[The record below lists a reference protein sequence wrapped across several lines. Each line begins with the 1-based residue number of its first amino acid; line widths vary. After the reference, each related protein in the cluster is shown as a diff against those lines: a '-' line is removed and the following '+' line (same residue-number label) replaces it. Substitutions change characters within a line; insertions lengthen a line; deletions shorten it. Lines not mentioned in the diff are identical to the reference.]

1 MRTTT
6 VAVGVLA
13 AVLLVG
19 CGDDAADDDAGATT
33 TEAVE
38 TSEAPET
45 EPEAEPAESAPVLA
59 TADSDF
65 GTIVVD
71 GEGMTAYMFDNDTQG
86 SGESSCSGDCLAAW
100 PAIVAESDSPAVD
113 GVDGEVGTI
122 ERDDGTLQVTLDG
135 WPLYLW
141 AQDSAP
147 GDVTGQAVNDV
158 WWVIG
163 PDGEPIRTAPASGS
177 E

>member
-1 MRTTT
+1 MRCTKLAIGILSVVL
-6 VAVGVLA
+6 VA
-13 AVLLVG
+13 G
-19 CGDDAADDDAGATT
+19 CGDDAADDDAGATS
-33 TEAVE
+33 APAE
-38 TSEAPET
+38 TSEAAPTESEEAPE
-45 EPEAEPAESAPVLA
+45 EGGAVLA
-59 TADSDF
+59 TADSEF

-100 PAIVAESDSPAVD
+100 PPIVAESDAPAVE
-113 GVDGEVGTI
+113 GLEGEVGTI
-122 ERDDGTLQVTLDG
+122 ERDDGTIQVTLNG

-158 WWVIG
+158 WWVVG
-163 PDGEPIRTAPASGS
+163 PDGEPIRTAPASGGS
-177 E
+177 

>member
-1 MRTTT
+1 MRTTRLAIGLLS
-6 VAVGVLA
+6 VALLA
-13 AVLLVG
+13 G
-19 CGDDAADDDAGATT
+19 CGDDAADDDAGAATSAPVETSAAPT
-33 TEAVE
+33 TEA
-38 TSEAPET
+38 
-45 EPEAEPAESAPVLA
+45 EAEPEEGAAVLA
-59 TADSDF
+59 TADSEF

-100 PAIVAESDSPAVD
+100 PPIVAESDAPTVE
-113 GVDGEVGTI
+113 GLEGEVGTI
-122 ERDDGTLQVTLDG
+122 ERDDGTLQVTLNG

-158 WWVIG
+158 WWVVG
-163 PDGEPIRTAPASGS
+163 PDGEPIRTAPASGG
-177 E
+177 